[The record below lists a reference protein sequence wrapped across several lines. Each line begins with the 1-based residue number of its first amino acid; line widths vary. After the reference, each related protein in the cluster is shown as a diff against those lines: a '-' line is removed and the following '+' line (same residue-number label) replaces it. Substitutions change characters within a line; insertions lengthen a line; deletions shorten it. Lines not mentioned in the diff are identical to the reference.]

1 MGSKIMVISDT
12 HEDAIATKW
21 VLDYLEEND
30 INKIIH
36 LGDYYSDALIIEEH
50 GYELIKVPGTW
61 DHLYYQNPS
70 VNNRK
75 FVDIAGWKL
84 FLSHTPESHYND
96 LPDDLKPETIIFTG
110 KADIFLYGHT
120 HLAEVKH
127 KNGMIFVNPGHMSND
142 EERGCPLTYAILEI
156 DEEWLT
162 VSIKRL
168 FHDKTYIKKHFQK
181 SLLKDVV
188 AS

>member
-1 MGSKIMVISDT
+1 MNVHPRYISPFNGKRQ
-12 HEDAIATKW
+12 A
-21 VLDYLEEND
+21 
-30 INKIIH
+30 
-36 LGDYYSDALIIEEH
+36 GDD
-50 GYELIKVPGTW
+50 W
-61 DHLYYQNPS
+61 
-70 VNNRK
+70 R
-75 FVDIAGWKL
+75 L

-96 LPDDLKPETIIFTG
+96 LYDDLKPENIIFTG

-188 AS
+188 ASQKMITPLSNLSAIFLHSR